1 MSQKDFEYEIFI
13 DIPQDYHYVQA
24 DSKEEAL
31 EKAEEIKKRMAEEMT
46 SEVSFFKDNRQGELL

>member
-1 MSQKDFEYEIFI
+1 MKNFEYEIFI
-13 DIPQDYHYVQA
+13 DIPQNYHYVQA

-31 EKAEEIKKRMAEEMT
+31 EKAEEIKERMAEEMT